1 MDKITIRYKFP
12 QGTVTGSA
20 EDKAELQDLFNKLD
34 ISDEREYQLIFGE
47 NLISQDAF
55 PTFDASDCSVVKSLI
70 VNTASDELIEATHNR
85 FTTLTSYS
93 PKHRGGI
100 LTINTEKN
108 ISYSTDHSLSEYSQ
122 SNILNNLL
130 PTQSLFSYFD
140 SLKFLIDDN
149 KVNINTTEI
158 IEEYYNDGR
167 ISILGGIDDIS
178 WYNYKSVYGR
188 LTTTTR
194 LIEPSFHLVID
205 NTTYAEFKN
214 QSGEAGIPFI
224 VDAFDNT
231 LVNEEY
237 FKIFIDQITDLI
249 DAGKHLL
256 VLPIDVIKLENRLR
270 DSSGYYFKYI
280 KFGSTTIGMFVNNQ
294 IDYLSTIL
302 NTLPQITN
310 KESVINY
317 ARSQWLQ

>member
-1 MDKITIRYKFP
+1 MDKINLRYKFP
-12 QGTVTGSA
+12 PDIITGSA
-20 EDKAELQDLFNKLD
+20 EDKAEFLDLLAKLKINDAEELQAIF
-34 ISDEREYQLIFGE
+34 SRSLIA
-47 NLISQDAF
+47 QDMF
-55 PTFDASDCSVVKSLI
+55 ITYDASDNSMVKSLI
-70 VNTASDELIEATHNR
+70 VENASDELVSATYDR
-85 FTTLTSYS
+85 FNTLLTYF

-100 LTINTEKN
+100 LTINTEKD
-108 ISYSTDHSLSEYSQ
+108 ISYSTDYSLSEYSQ

-130 PTQSLFSYFD
+130 PTQSLFSYFS

-149 KVNINTTEI
+149 KVNINTNEI

-167 ISILGGIDDIS
+167 ISILGEIDEVS

-214 QSGEAGIPFI
+214 QTGKAGIPFI

-231 LVNEEY
+231 LINEEY

-249 DAGKHLL
+249 DAGKHLP

-302 NTLPQITN
+302 NTLTQITN